1 MHFTMHL
8 IEISCAIYVANT
20 VKGMNIEG
28 LFGSHEYPTETFKR
42 HMESKKHS
50 NAKKE
55 KTRNQKSIG
64 QREDIQA
71 NDRWRKI
78 KIQKCQ
84 KEKPPYNNKEIP

>member
-1 MHFTMHL
+1 MHL
-8 IEISCAIYVANT
+8 IEISCAIYVVNT
-20 VKGMNIEG
+20 LKGMNIEG

-55 KTRNQKSIG
+55 KERNQKSIG

>member
-8 IEISCAIYVANT
+8 IEISCAIYVVNT
-20 VKGMNIEG
+20 LKGMNIEG

-55 KTRNQKSIG
+55 KERNQKSIG

>member
-1 MHFTMHL
+1 MHL

-20 VKGMNIEG
+20 MKGMNIED
-28 LFGSHEYPTETFKR
+28 LFASHEYTTETFKL
-42 HMESKKHS
+42 HMESKKHT

-64 QREDIQA
+64 QREDIQT
-71 NDRWRKI
+71 NDRRRKI
-78 KIQKCQ
+78 KIQKYQ

>member
-1 MHFTMHL
+1 
-8 IEISCAIYVANT
+8 
-20 VKGMNIEG
+20 MNIEG
-28 LFGSHEYPTETFKR
+28 LFGSHEHPTETFKR
-42 HMESKKHS
+42 HIESKKHT

-55 KTRNQKSIG
+55 KTGNQKSIG

-78 KIQKCQ
+78 TIEKCQ

>member
-8 IEISCAIYVANT
+8 IEISCAIYVVNT
-20 VKGMNIEG
+20 LKGMNIEG

-64 QREDIQA
+64 QTEDIQA
-71 NDRWRKI
+71 ND
-78 KIQKCQ
+78 
-84 KEKPPYNNKEIP
+84 